1 MVTSRGDRDMTIGDV
16 IGSILFAATLYMVAF
31 AIAVVG

>member
-1 MVTSRGDRDMTIGDV
+1 MTIGFFDV
-16 IGSILFAATLYMVAF
+16 IGSILFAAALYAAAF